1 MAIRTVA
8 LLIILGR
15 LSCAAQHRL
24 KKLGDLVELKSAMHP
39 LNENWACFKQ
49 SCYKLVENN
58 YTDIEDCRKD
68 CMLEGGDLASIHDNE
83 ENNFIQ
89 TLQKDN
95 LVWFGGRINEK
106 DGEFRWIDGSD
117 WDFDN
122 WDINE
127 PDRKIFGKHLYECT
141 FLAIEGQQGR

>member
-1 MAIRTVA
+1 MTF
-8 LLIILGR
+8 
-15 LSCAAQHRL
+15 LSWFL
-24 KKLGDLVELKSAMHP
+24 
-39 LNENWACFKQ
+39 ENWACFKQ
-49 SCYKLVENN
+49 SCYKLVEKN

-95 LVWFGGRINEK
+95 LVWFGGRIDEK

-117 WDFDN
+117 WDFDS
-122 WDINE
+122 WDISEIIIN
-127 PDRKIFGKHLYECT
+127 F
-141 FLAIEGQQGR
+141 

>member
-1 MAIRTVA
+1 MIF
-8 LLIILGR
+8 
-15 LSCAAQHRL
+15 LSWFL
-24 KKLGDLVELKSAMHP
+24 
-39 LNENWACFKQ
+39 ENWACFKQ
-49 SCYKLVENN
+49 SCYKLVEKN

-95 LVWFGGRINEK
+95 LVWFGGRIDEK
-106 DGEFRWIDGSD
+106 DGDFRWIDGSD

-122 WDINE
+122 WDISEIIINFYLVFKLNIV
-127 PDRKIFGKHLYECT
+127 R
-141 FLAIEGQQGR
+141 